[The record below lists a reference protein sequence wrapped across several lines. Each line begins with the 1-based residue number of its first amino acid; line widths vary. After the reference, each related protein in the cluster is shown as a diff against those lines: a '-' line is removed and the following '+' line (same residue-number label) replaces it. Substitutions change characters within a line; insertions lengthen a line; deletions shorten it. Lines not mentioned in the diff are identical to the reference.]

1 MSLRAKIAGVDFS
14 GARDAGR
21 HIWVAQGTHG
31 PNGFQIDS
39 LKRADKLHGGGVTID
54 EAMRGLRDCL
64 SGLTESIIGLD
75 FPFSI
80 PATLIEQFTWSE
92 FIHDFSRSYATPEE
106 FRDDCRVKAK
116 GKELK
121 RATDS
126 EAKVPWSAYNLR
138 IYRQTWVGIRYIL
151 APLIS
156 ENRVRVIPTQTPG
169 EGMPILAETCP
180 ASFLKHEGLY
190 SPYKGRTPD
199 LQKTRSSILAE
210 ITKRNYLMPVTGKTR
225 RRVVEDVGGDALDA
239 IIAAVCAT
247 RIDDLAPRSALERL
261 EARVYF

>member
-21 HIWVAQGTHG
+21 HIWVAKEHRT
-31 PNGFQIDS
+31 NGLQIDS

-80 PATLIEQFTWSE
+80 PATLIEQLTWSE
-92 FIHDFSRSYATPEE
+92 FIHDFSRNYATPEE
-106 FRDDCRVKAK
+106 FRNDCRTKAK

-156 ENRVRVIPTQTPG
+156 ENRVRVIPTQTPRDG
-169 EGMPILAETCP
+169 CP
-180 ASFLKHEGLY
+180 FWQKHA
-190 SPYKGRTPD
+190 R
-199 LQKTRSSILAE
+199 
-210 ITKRNYLMPVTGKTR
+210 
-225 RRVVEDVGGDALDA
+225 
-239 IIAAVCAT
+239 
-247 RIDDLAPRSALERL
+247 PR
-261 EARVYF
+261 F